1 MEKNENEELLEQ
13 SPAEIQQEDTQ
24 EIAKSGEEESDTE
37 KQKVSNGRFILWSLA
52 GVYLLYTSYSLCK
65 GYVTGEEGTS
75 MGFMLAGIAFAA
87 IGAGLLFFGI
97 KNMLSEEKIKK
108 AKAAKNAAMEAAA
121 GGELKKEDASGQNRS
136 RIWKTKR
143 KTGKTR
149 KNENIDHIAETV
161 VFFTGTADDV
171 YHLFILSP
179 AG

>member
-13 SPAEIQQEDTQ
+13 SPAEIQQEDDTP
-24 EIAKSGEEESDTE
+24 EIAKSGKEEPDTE
-37 KQKVSNGRFILWSLA
+37 EQKVSNGRFILWSLA

-97 KNMLSEEKIKK
+97 KNMLSEEKIRK

-136 RIWKTKR
+136 MS
-143 KTGKTR
+143 
-149 KNENIDHIAETV
+149 IAERANMV
-161 VFFTGTADDV
+161 KNLEDEEEDGENEKE
-171 YHLFILSP
+171 
-179 AG
+179 

>member
-24 EIAKSGEEESDTE
+24 KIAKSGKEEPDTE
-37 KQKVSNGRFILWSLA
+37 EQKVSNGRFILWSLA

-97 KNMLSEEKIKK
+97 KNMLSE
-108 AKAAKNAAMEAAA
+108 AAKNAAMEAAA

-136 RIWKTKR
+136 MS
-143 KTGKTR
+143 
-149 KNENIDHIAETV
+149 IAERANMV
-161 VFFTGTADDV
+161 KNLEDEEEDGENEKE
-171 YHLFILSP
+171 
-179 AG
+179 

>member
-13 SPAEIQQEDTQ
+13 SPADIQQEDTQ
-24 EIAKSGEEESDTE
+24 EIAKSGEEEPDTE
-37 KQKVSNGRFILWSLA
+37 EQKVSNGRFILWSLA

-108 AKAAKNAAMEAAA
+108 AKAAA

-136 RIWKTKR
+136 MS
-143 KTGKTR
+143 
-149 KNENIDHIAETV
+149 IAERANMV
-161 VFFTGTADDV
+161 KNLEDEEEDGENEKE
-171 YHLFILSP
+171 
-179 AG
+179 